1 MFHQLRQTG
10 LLLLILFMINQHI
23 MAQTNYETLWKS
35 VAKLEKDG
43 KTKDA
48 QKAVESIVEKSR
60 EDKNTTQTVK
70 ALLYKYKYTMTLEE
84 ESELKIVNDLKAEIQ
99 KSAGADKAVLQSILG
114 ELYFQYFNENTWKFS
129 NRTETDVKQ
138 SDDFRTWDLKTLFK
152 EINALYIASM
162 ENKELLQQTKLD
174 AFTPILEQQKG
185 SALFRPTLYDLLA
198 HRAIDYFNN
207 DKSNLSEPSNA
218 FSSCAF

>member
-1 MFHQLRQTG
+1 MFHQLKKTG
-10 LLLLILFMINQHI
+10 LLLLILFMTNQHI

-35 VAKLEKDG
+35 VAKLENDG

-60 EDKNTTQTVK
+60 KDKNTTQTVK

-99 KSAGADKAVLQSILG
+99 KSEGADKAVLQSILG

-138 SDDFRTWDLKTLFK
+138 
-152 EINALYIASM
+152 
-162 ENKELLQQTKLD
+162 
-174 AFTPILEQQKG
+174 
-185 SALFRPTLYDLLA
+185 
-198 HRAIDYFNN
+198 
-207 DKSNLSEPSNA
+207 
-218 FSSCAF
+218 